1 MLNLCLRN
9 LLSVTLALIFPRRG
23 KQESVFLGPD
33 PYRNDAQ
40 LILGQS
46 INKNRGPS
54 THSWSRAAASQ
65 SLIYFCENKLNYPTT
80 AHFLLVWT
88 EILTGSENVGLFH
101 LITLS
106 TSPCW
111 VFFGDFTQ
119 SNMQSY
125 TGIAGKNRFRHSWF
139 ALIMGYTFEDIDQQ
153 QGK

>member
-1 MLNLCLRN
+1 MLSLYWGSPSIRTEVLPRTAGAEQQHLS
-9 LLSVTLALIFPRRG
+9 LLSTSVT
-23 KQESVFLGPD
+23 
-33 PYRNDAQ
+33 
-40 LILGQS
+40 
-46 INKNRGPS
+46 
-54 THSWSRAAASQ
+54 
-65 SLIYFCENKLNYPTT
+65 NKLNYPTT

-88 EILTGSENVGLFH
+88 EILTGNENVGLFH

-111 VFFGDFTQ
+111 VFLLISPSPTCNHI
-119 SNMQSY
+119 SIW